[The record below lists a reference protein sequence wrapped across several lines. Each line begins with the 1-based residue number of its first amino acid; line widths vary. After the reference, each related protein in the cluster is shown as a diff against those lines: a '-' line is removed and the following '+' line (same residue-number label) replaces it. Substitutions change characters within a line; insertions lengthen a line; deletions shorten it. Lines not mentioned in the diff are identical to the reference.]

1 MNEQLAVLEDVVSR
15 LDGAG
20 IPYMVSG
27 SMALNYYGPPRMTR
41 DIDLVVELAPGSVSG
56 FIGAFAEGYYLE
68 PDAVGRAASEQGMFN
83 LIRLDGVVKVDFIVR
98 KNTEYRRLEFSRR
111 RRVRFESVDLFI
123 VSAEDLILSK
133 LEWAR
138 DSRSDLQLG
147 DVRGLL
153 AAAPGLDR
161 AYLDDWAARLGLRDL
176 LAELEA
182 GKG

>member
-1 MNEQLAVLEDVVSR
+1 MVLEDVVSR

-41 DIDLVVELAPGSVSG
+41 DIDLVVELAPGHVSR
-56 FIGAFAEGYYLE
+56 FIGAFAEGYYLD
-68 PDAVGRAASEQGMFN
+68 PDVVRRAASEQGMFN
-83 LIRLDGVVKVDFIVR
+83 LIRLDRVVKVDFIVR

-111 RRVRFESVDLFI
+111 RPVRFGDLDISV

-138 DSRSDLQLG
+138 DSRSELQLG

-153 AAAPGLDR
+153 AAGPGLDR
-161 AYLDDWAARLGLRDL
+161 AYLDDWAARLGLGDL
-176 LAELEA
+176 LRELEA
-182 GKG
+182 GKE